1 MRPIVFMVCEH
12 EYMNIHPPPP
22 PIIASRNGPVV
33 RNVGTTSCNKS
44 VELNNNLVASFQ
56 QAVDNLSTSWE
67 QAMRTHPVDKLLEQH
82 CYKSAASLLQFVRF
96 YVCSFHQ
103 NRCCNIQYVDSITRG
118 FTVVPIEA
126 FRKMLTNS
134 FPNLKEHL

>member
-1 MRPIVFMVCEH
+1 MRPIVFTVCEH

-22 PIIASRNGPVV
+22 IIASRNCPVV

-56 QAVDNLSTSWE
+56 QGVDNLATSWE
-67 QAMRTHPVDKLLEQH
+67 QAVRTHPVDKLLEQH

-96 YVCSFHQ
+96 YVCNFHQ
-103 NRCCNIQYVDSITRG
+103 NRCCNIQYVASIARG
-118 FTVVPIEA
+118 FKQHRLINFLDIKSRFKPS
-126 FRKMLTNS
+126 L
-134 FPNLKEHL
+134 